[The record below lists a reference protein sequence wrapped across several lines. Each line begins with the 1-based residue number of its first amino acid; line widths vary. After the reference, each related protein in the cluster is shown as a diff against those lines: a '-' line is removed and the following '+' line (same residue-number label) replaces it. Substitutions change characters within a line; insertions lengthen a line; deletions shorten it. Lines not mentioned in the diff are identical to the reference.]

1 MTDKKIF
8 AGYIRC
14 STTKQDLESQR
25 FNLNAWA
32 EKQGHN
38 IILFED
44 FAQSGRKTDREAI
57 TELMQRCRK
66 KEFDGVAV
74 VEISRFGRSVK
85 MIYELIEELTKLG
98 LKIILANTNTTLDY
112 NSLEGRALIG
122 GLALASDIEWMLISE
137 RNRRGREKIK
147 RNNIKVGRK
156 RAEEKDISLKAV
168 LSLKEQGLG
177 YRGIA
182 KELNTS
188 IATIS
193 RMLKRYEDGHL
204 RNVTQS
210 NQNTNETGQKIRG
223 VTLN

>member
-1 MTDKKIF
+1 MTDNKIF

-66 KEFDGVAV
+66 KEFDGVVV

-98 LKIILANTNTTLDY
+98 VKIVLANTNTTLDY

-204 RNVTQS
+204 SNVTES
-210 NQNTNETGQKIRG
+210 NQNTNETEQKTTG

>member
-1 MTDKKIF
+1 MKTENATALQKE
-8 AGYIRC
+8 
-14 STTKQDLESQR
+14 T
-25 FNLNAWA
+25 FN
-32 EKQGHN
+32 
-38 IILFED
+38 
-44 FAQSGRKTDREAI
+44 
-57 TELMQRCRK
+57 
-66 KEFDGVAV
+66 
-74 VEISRFGRSVK
+74 
-85 MIYELIEELTKLG
+85 ELIEELTKLG